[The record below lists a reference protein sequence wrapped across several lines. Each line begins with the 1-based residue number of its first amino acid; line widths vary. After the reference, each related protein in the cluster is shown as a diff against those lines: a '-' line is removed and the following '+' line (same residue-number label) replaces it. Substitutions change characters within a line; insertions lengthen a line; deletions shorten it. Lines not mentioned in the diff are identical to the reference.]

1 MPVKKELRKK
11 IKASLP
17 VFLLFEMLKMKC
29 KIKHNRR
36 IIWASILSGL
46 IFTGISI
53 LQLVWFLKAAE
64 IAEEN
69 YQKRLNLAL
78 KVLEKEL
85 INQEM
90 PENEF
95 ELKEHIFQTFFIF
108 DTDTPHF
115 IQSNNSKVFIDYR
128 EKQFTYK
135 KYEIS
140 LGNNHKKFTLFFKPK
155 SKIVQLDTN
164 QWLWFSSLFLI
175 IIAFSVG
182 GFLYLFIKQR
192 KQSEMKTDF
201 INMLTHE
208 FKPPVATI
216 SLISEVLGRSKSNT
230 QPEKIQKYAG
240 IMQAEIARLKL
251 LVDKTLQVASF
262 DNKTVKLDLAETQI
276 NKLLQE
282 SSEYII
288 STFENNKPNIN
299 LQFHVA
305 NDSIVADESHLRNV
319 FLNLLDNS
327 CKYNKNSIHIEI
339 KSYQENND
347 LIIQITDNGIG
358 IEKKNLPHIF
368 DKFYRVSTGDIHDIQ
383 GSGLGLYYAKQVVE
397 FHKGKIFAHSEPGKG
412 TNMIIRLPKNY

>member
-1 MPVKKELRKK
+1 
-11 IKASLP
+11 
-17 VFLLFEMLKMKC
+17 
-29 KIKHNRR
+29 
-36 IIWASILSGL
+36 
-46 IFTGISI
+46 
-53 LQLVWFLKAAE
+53 
-64 IAEEN
+64 
-69 YQKRLNLAL
+69 
-78 KVLEKEL
+78 
-85 INQEM
+85 
-90 PENEF
+90 
-95 ELKEHIFQTFFIF
+95 
-108 DTDTPHF
+108 
-115 IQSNNSKVFIDYR
+115 
-128 EKQFTYK
+128 
-135 KYEIS
+135 
-140 LGNNHKKFTLFFKPK
+140 
-155 SKIVQLDTN
+155 
-164 QWLWFSSLFLI
+164 
-175 IIAFSVG
+175 
-182 GFLYLFIKQR
+182 
-192 KQSEMKTDF
+192 MKTDF

-208 FKPPVATI
+208 FKTPVATI